1 MAPRRVGLRARRE
14 HTVRPIHP
22 RGTSRE
28 HRLSAQ
34 KQAVL
39 NAAYRC
45 PECGK
50 WITADKY
57 MKSPHEH
64 HERKEE

>member
-1 MAPRRVGLRARRE
+1 M
-14 HTVRPIHP
+14 RPIHP

-28 HRLSAQ
+28 HHLSAQ

-50 WITADKY
+50 WITDNKY

-64 HERKEE
+64 RKEETNAENQDDQAGLLGLS

>member
-1 MAPRRVGLRARRE
+1 M
-14 HTVRPIHP
+14 RPIHP

-28 HRLSAQ
+28 HHLSAQ

-57 MKSPHEH
+57 MRTPHTH
-64 HERKEE
+64 PERKEPEDGSHEADAI

>member
-1 MAPRRVGLRARRE
+1 MIPDRPR
-14 HTVRPIHP
+14 P
-22 RGTSRE
+22 RE

-34 KQAVL
+34 KTAIL
-39 NAAYRC
+39 NAAHRC

-57 MKSPHEH
+57 MRAPHIHGKEKSNGENQDDQAGVLGFS
-64 HERKEE
+64 